1 MYMESK
7 ELHKDKTTKL
17 KELEQYMKEL
27 SEDIVEMISDATPE
41 ERQLLEK
48 KVAALS
54 TKIQQVNTSA
64 NAQR

>member
-54 TKIQQVNTSA
+54 TKIQQVN
-64 NAQR
+64 AQR

>member
-1 MYMESK
+1 
-7 ELHKDKTTKL
+7 
-17 KELEQYMKEL
+17 MKEL